1 MNKLTVYTERFAT
14 AGLMLLAVVPFIATG
29 LFGR

>member
-14 AGLMLLAVVPFIATG
+14 AGLLLLAVLPFVATG
-29 LFGR
+29 MFGR